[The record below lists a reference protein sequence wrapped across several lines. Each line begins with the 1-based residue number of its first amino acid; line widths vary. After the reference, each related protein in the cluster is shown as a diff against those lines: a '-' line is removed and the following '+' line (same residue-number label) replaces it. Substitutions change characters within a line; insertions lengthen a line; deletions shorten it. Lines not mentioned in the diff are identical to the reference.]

1 MIFNEEKVQSL
12 VIQWQENKDK
22 DILEDILKEATGL
35 IEVIVSTFD
44 PIYRDDMIQESYI
57 KVMSVLYL
65 YSPSRGKLHS
75 FLTSVIRNECS
86 SYIQHVNRS
95 LNITNE
101 VIESGIIDCH
111 SDLDYTETD
120 NDELLQKLTIRNRT
134 RFPSLPTT
142 IIDTATEL
150 IFKSIHDGRIGK
162 SRGTISKIVELFNID
177 RNKATVM
184 YHSTLVFMR
193 LSMLSNAACGETEF
207 HEFSLMND
215 FQEIVGNTNCNSISI
230 LFSGMYIKFP

>member
-12 VIQWQENKDK
+12 VIQWQEDNDK
-22 DILEDILKEATGL
+22 DILEHILKETTGL

-44 PIYRDDMIQESYI
+44 PIYRDDMIQESFI

-65 YSPSRGKLHS
+65 YTPARGKLHS

-95 LNITNE
+95 LNITTE
-101 VIESGIIDCH
+101 VIESGIIEYH
-111 SDLDYTETD
+111 SEVDYTETD
-120 NDELLQKLTIRNRT
+120 NDELLQKLIIRNRS

-142 IIDTATEL
+142 IIDPATEL
-150 IFKSIHDGRIGK
+150 IFKSIQDCRIGT
-162 SRGTISKIVELFNID
+162 SRGTISKIVELYNID

-193 LSMLSNAACGETEF
+193 LSMLSNASCDGDEF
-207 HEFSLMND
+207 HEFSLMRD
-215 FQEIVGNTNCNSISI
+215 FQDIVGNTNCSSISM